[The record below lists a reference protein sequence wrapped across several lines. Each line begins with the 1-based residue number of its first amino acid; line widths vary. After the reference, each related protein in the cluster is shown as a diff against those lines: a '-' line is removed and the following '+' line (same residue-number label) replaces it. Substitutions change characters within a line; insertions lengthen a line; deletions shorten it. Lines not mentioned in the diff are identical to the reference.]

1 MEGVVVRLMILN
13 RETQQVENKAEV
25 QSYEQNQDKAT
36 EKGDKGVEILLFEM
50 PGIMSMYITVPNL
63 VNQEENSGH
72 TAVVLRLREGIR
84 ELAVYP
90 QSLLKHSLLFF
101 AFHCPL

>member
-1 MEGVVVRLMILN
+1 MRLMILN

-36 EKGDKGVEILLFEM
+36 EKGDKCVEILLFEM
-50 PGIMSMYITVPNL
+50 PGIMYITVPNL

-72 TAVVLRLREGIR
+72 TAVVLRLREGIQ

-101 AFHCPL
+101 AFHCAL